1 MEFDRN
7 DTRTKVIDLIAQQLD
22 RKPETITD
30 QDTFDSLGADS
41 LDRVEIVMKL
51 EEHFNIEIDDAEAE
65 KIKSVDELVNY
76 IHSLRK

>member
-7 DTRTKVIDLIAQQLD
+7 DTRVKVIELIAQQLD
-22 RKPETITD
+22 RKPEAVTD

-65 KIKSVDELVNY
+65 KIKTVDELVGY

>member
-7 DTRTKVIDLIAQQLD
+7 DTRVKVVELIAQQLD
-22 RKPETITD
+22 RKPETVTD

>member
-7 DTRTKVIDLIAQQLD
+7 DTRTKVIELIAQQLD

-51 EEHFNIEIDDAEAE
+51 EEHFVVEIDDTQAE
-65 KIKSVDELVNY
+65 KIKTVDELISY

>member
-7 DTRTKVIDLIAQQLD
+7 DTRTKVIELIAQQLD

-76 IHSLRK
+76 VHSLRK

>member
-65 KIKSVDELVNY
+65 KIKSVDELVSY